1 MNSKNE
7 EYYELRKLAQKI
19 GVKADTLR
27 VRVKRGYYDFKRIP
41 IDHGKDPIKIINGRT
56 YYSKG
61 LAQAILLYKPFK
73 KMEENGQSIEIDE
86 YGYLNADDFKIN
98 FELLKK
104 KLVNDLKQDD
114 RYTSKTKKIINNI
127 DSLFNKLI
135 RAYKNFE
142 PHDDLDKGT
151 VVGVFDNI
159 RLVAKKN
166 QKNQNK

>member
-1 MNSKNE
+1 MKTVNKM
-7 EYYELRKLAQKI
+7 LFKAAI
-19 GVKADTLR
+19 TKADGIMYNVHDLLS
-27 VRVKRGYYDFKRIP
+27 GLDFNDPELFFRI
-41 IDHGKDPIKIINGRT
+41 
-56 YYSKG
+56 Y
-61 LAQAILLYKPFK
+61 AI
-73 KMEENGQSIEIDE
+73 
-86 YGYLNADDFKIN
+86 
-98 FELLKK
+98 K

>member
-1 MNSKNE
+1 MVFS
-7 EYYELRKLAQKI
+7 
-19 GVKADTLR
+19 V
-27 VRVKRGYYDFKRIP
+27 
-41 IDHGKDPIKIINGRT
+41 H
-56 YYSKG
+56 
-61 LAQAILLYKPFK
+61 
-73 KMEENGQSIEIDE
+73 
-86 YGYLNADDFKIN
+86 LNVQLKFYN
-98 FELLKK
+98 LPLLKK